1 MAKGK
6 KWKMPRK
13 YLHKRPHHWHFK
25 YRVGGGKNGRFG
37 FKYFRH
43 RKRFQGLMEGKL
55 SMRRMVAMELGSGT
69 NLKEEVYALC

>member
-13 YLHKRPHHWHFK
+13 YLHKRPYHWHFK

-55 SMRRMVAMELGSGT
+55 SMRRMVAMELWFWD
-69 NLKEEVYALC
+69 